1 MKIKVIE
8 REDEDCPLAFCALVA
23 SLVCGFPSL
32 LIGVSYGFV
41 ALLAIGVLSL
51 GVGFI
56 SCFFVSGS
64 IKYVEKEIEVPE
76 NTLGLNEST
85 RIVVFTG
92 KDGREIFLNE
102 ALLVKIEPN
111 PYGE

>member
-8 REDEDCPLAFCALVA
+8 REDEDCPIALFVLVV

-32 LIGVSYGFV
+32 LIGASYSFV
-41 ALLAIGVLSL
+41 ALIAIGMFSL
-51 GVGFI
+51 GVGFVA
-56 SCFFVSGS
+56 SFFVNSS

-76 NTLGLNEST
+76 NALGLNEHT
-85 RIVVFTG
+85 RIVVFDG
-92 KDGREIFLNE
+92 KEEREVFLNE
-102 ALLVKIEPN
+102 ALLVKIESN